1 MVNVGIYA
9 RDAVPP
15 AIDGH
20 WATKD
25 VSFQEPDHASS

>member
-1 MVNVGIYA
+1 MVWTQTMVNVGIYA

-25 VSFQEPDHASS
+25 VRF